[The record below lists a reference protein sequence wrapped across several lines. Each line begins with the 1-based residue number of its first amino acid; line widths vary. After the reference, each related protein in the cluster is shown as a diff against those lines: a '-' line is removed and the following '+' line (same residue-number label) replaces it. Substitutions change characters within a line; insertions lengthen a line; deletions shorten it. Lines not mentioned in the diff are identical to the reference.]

1 MSATLSV
8 SALIPRPVAPDMAST
23 LAVARENAPYLARLL
38 SRDGGDLDLSS
49 TAAVAAACEAKLSDL
64 EALAG
69 AAPLSADEASV
80 RLRRAK
86 RHVHLMLALLDL
98 AGHWTQ
104 GEVTAR
110 LTRLADLSLQVALNS
125 ALATHGLAPDGLFLV
140 AFGKMGAHELNYSS
154 DVDIAA
160 FFNAERFDGGERDPQ
175 DASIRVVREVCRL
188 MDAQTEEG
196 YVFRTDLRLRP
207 DPSSTPLAVSTRR
220 AEIYY
225 ESVGQNW
232 ERMAWIKARAC
243 AGDMDSAQDFM
254 AQLQPFVWRQ
264 HLDYWALADIHAIKR
279 MINARVG
286 GAGEA
291 SDAFDVKLGPGGI
304 REVEFFA
311 QTQQV
316 ILGGRDSRLRMR
328 GTLEA
333 LAALTEVGVA
343 GPEEAQDLATAYE
356 GLRGL
361 EHRIQMLEDA
371 QTHTLPAKP
380 EQRARVA
387 KLMGMASV
395 TELETALMAVRQ
407 RVHGIYTELFAS
419 EAAVAAPGTGNLVFT
434 GVDDDPGTLETLTGM
449 GFAEPSRVIA
459 SFRRWHFGHVP
470 ATKSPRGQAL
480 LTAITPRLL
489 HAMSETGEPDV
500 AFRHFDRFFEG
511 LSSGV
516 QLLAML
522 NAEEELLEDLV
533 ASLAVAPRLARTL
546 AARPQLLESLVTHQP
561 DTPFELNPD
570 WSFEEAMDA
579 ARRTHRDRSFLLG
592 HALLNGRITARDAG
606 RAWTELARTMIAG
619 MTEAAVC
626 ETVRRFGP
634 VPAPFAIMGMGSLG
648 GREMTAS
655 SDLDMLVI
663 YDPGKGSIGEEQT
676 WFTRF
681 TQRLITSLSSPTAE
695 GLLYNVDMRLR
706 PSGRAGPV
714 AVRMSAFE
722 TYHDR
727 EAWTWEHMALTRMDL
742 VTGDTAV
749 GQRAREIAIA
759 AIEARKTRD
768 TITSDIRDMR
778 ARMRAERPGQGPW
791 DMKLADGG
799 LVDIEFIAQEGL
811 LLTSGADVLQP
822 ETDEALAHLAEAGWI
837 SSERSEELQHAWH
850 CQMSLRQ
857 ILNLAIE
864 GAPDSESFSSGLKS
878 RLARAVG
885 AENFQAVE
893 DELAAH
899 RKRVLRT
906 N

>member
-1 MSATLSV
+1 MTVHLPV
-8 SALIPRPVAPDMAST
+8 SSLAPRPVAPDMAGT
-23 LAVARENAPYLARLL
+23 VAVARETAPYLARLMA
-38 SRDGGDLDLSS
+38 RDGGDLDLSS
-49 TAAVAAACEAKLSDL
+49 TQAVVAECEAKLAEL
-64 EALAG
+64 EALAA
-69 AAPLSADEASV
+69 AAPLPADEASA
-80 RLRRAK
+80 RLRRVK
-86 RHVHLMLALLDL
+86 RHVHLLLALLDL
-98 AGHWTQ
+98 AGHWRQ

-110 LTRLADLSLQVALNS
+110 LTCLADLSLQVALNA
-125 ALATHGLAPDGLFLV
+125 ALAAHGLAPDGLFLV

-160 FFNAERFDGGERDPQ
+160 FFDAGRFDGGERDPQ
-175 DASIRVVREVCRL
+175 EASVRVVREVCRL
-188 MDAQTEEG
+188 MEAQTEEG

-243 AGDMDSAQDFM
+243 AGDMESARAFM
-254 AQLQPFVWRQ
+254 AHLQPFVWRR

-279 MINARVG
+279 MINARIG

-291 SDAFDVKLGPGGI
+291 GDAFDVKLGPGGI

-316 ILGGRDSRLRMR
+316 ILGGRDSRLRAR

-333 LAALTEVGVA
+333 LTALTDVGVA
-343 GPEEAQDLATAYE
+343 DPDEAKDLATAYE

-380 EQRARVA
+380 DLRARVA
-387 KLMGMASV
+387 RLMGMTSV
-395 TELETALMAVRQ
+395 AELEAALMAVRQ

-419 EAAVAAPGTGNLVFT
+419 EEAVATPAMGNLVFT

-449 GFAEPSRVIA
+449 GFTEPSRVIA

-500 AFRHFDRFFEG
+500 AFRHFERFFEG

-522 NAEEELLEDLV
+522 NAEEMLLEDLV

-606 RAWTELARTMIAG
+606 RAWTDLARTVIAG
-619 MTEAAVC
+619 MTEAAER
-626 ETVRRFGP
+626 ETARRFGP

-663 YDPGKGSIGEEQT
+663 YDPGEGSVGEEQT

-722 TYHDR
+722 TYHER
-727 EAWTWEHMALTRMDL
+727 EAWTWEHMALTRMDF

-749 GQRAREIAIA
+749 GQRACEIAVA
-759 AIEARKTRD
+759 AIDARKSRD
-768 TITSDIRDMR
+768 TISGDIRDMR

-811 LLTSGADVLQP
+811 LRTGGPDVLQP
-822 ETDEALAHLAEAGWI
+822 ETDAALVHLEKTGWLSAG
-837 SSERSEELQHAWH
+837 RSGELQAAWH
-850 CQMSLRQ
+850 CQMALRQ

-864 GAPDSESFSSGLKS
+864 SAPEAERFSIGLKA

-885 AENFQAVE
+885 AEDFQAVE
-893 DELAAH
+893 AALAGH
-899 RKRVLRT
+899 RARVLQAR
-906 N
+906 